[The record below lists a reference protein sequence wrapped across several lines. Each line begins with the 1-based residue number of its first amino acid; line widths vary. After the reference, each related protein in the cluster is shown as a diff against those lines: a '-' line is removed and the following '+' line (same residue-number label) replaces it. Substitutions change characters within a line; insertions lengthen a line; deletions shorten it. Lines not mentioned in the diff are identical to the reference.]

1 MRKELDRLPRL
12 ITRLSVLYIYQFGK
26 CFFSFGIMFTTIIP
40 FDFYN
45 FVALNLILNMMKKNL
60 LLILMCFVCGL
71 VCAHD
76 GLNFRNLD
84 VKSGISD
91 NYVQS
96 VLRDRYGFMWFATL
110 NGLNR
115 YDGYQ
120 FKKYTTTQLGAYNND
135 IESIA
140 EDAAGNIWIKG
151 PVSYYIYDREQ
162 DKLENKI
169 RPVLNKY
176 GITGEVSYLTVDK
189 DHNLWCTVM
198 DTLFHYDFTKNKL
211 YTFQLPKKE
220 KMQQVVCRRSCAYL
234 LFSNGEIARIDSN
247 SQYIRPETQRT
258 LSSGLQYNLYIDTM
272 DRLWFYASHVS
283 DLQCYDTNQKQ
294 WVDYIG
300 RQELANA
307 LITAVM
313 DDGNGNLWIGTDDK
327 GVYINY
333 NQDKRLVRINKKS
346 GNPFSLADNHIN
358 CFFKDNQNTMWVGTA
373 KQGVSFAGL
382 DKIAFST
389 CFLPEQEDVK
399 CLQEDKKGNLWMGF
413 DGEGLIRQDSD
424 KTSYTRFKMKKHSIL
439 SDLIICSCLDT
450 KGRLWFGTYGGGAF
464 YEQGGKFIPLRNVA
478 PVSLKYI
485 RRIVE
490 DANGTLWFGTF
501 MQGLYAM
508 DSRSNFTAYTMNS
521 SILPTGSILDLA
533 YSKGRN
539 LYIGTSSGL
548 YSIDIYTR
556 KITPITGTKANTKS
570 LPDSY
575 ISSLFYD
582 SRGLLWIGTRSGM
595 TVFDE
600 KKDEMVH
607 LTIENGLSHNSIRAI
622 TEDKFKNIWV
632 TTDHG
637 ITNIVVDSSPAGQR
651 KDSPYLCYPYFEEDG
666 IGDMTF
672 NSHSI
677 TCTEQG
683 EILMGGIGGY
693 LKITPRPTNFYNRT
707 GSPVVFTGLLLA
719 NQKMEVDS
727 RTSNGRILLPKNIQL
742 LEEITM
748 DYSDSNFALEVSSM
762 DFQNRHK
769 QQFAYRLGEQE
780 EWVKLEGNRIH
791 FNRLSYGTFRLQ
803 VKVYEPNGYDNPV
816 SSLFIHVRPPFWLSL
831 PAYGCYALMVILLF
845 LLILRNTQRKH
856 KRLMEQQKYEMD
868 EAKLRFFTNVS
879 HDLRTPLALIIT
891 PLEKLLALESAR
903 NLKTDLELN
912 YRNAVALLN
921 EVNQLLDFRKLDRQK
936 TQLSPSYGNLSDFV
950 KETCDSFKE
959 LSLKNGIRLELN
971 LMDTD
976 ISMSFDR
983 NKMQRILLNL
993 LSIAVKY
1000 NRKDGIVVVTV
1011 NKILVSEKEHVRI
1024 QVADTGIGI
1033 KDENKEKVFDR
1044 FFQEQHTATTYVGS
1058 GIGLHIVKEYVTL
1071 HQGTIRI
1078 TDNQPQ
1084 GSIFTI
1090 TLPVVDRTN
1099 EERQLCH
1106 DSKEEGVSVLVVE
1119 DNDDF
1124 RHFLIGCLKEH
1135 YQVFEA
1141 SDGKE
1146 ALEILSQ
1153 QSVQMVIS
1161 DVMMPVMD
1169 GLELCH
1175 AVKTDIRFSHIPV
1188 ILLTARTAEK
1198 HVLGGLR
1205 EGADDYI
1212 TKPFNLDILL
1222 LRIQKLLKW
1231 TRSNHE
1237 KFGKMEVSPSEI
1249 TISSLDEQLI
1259 EKAIRIVEDNM
1270 DNSEFSVEELS
1281 TQIGIS
1287 RSGLYKKLMS
1297 ITGKSPLEFIRI
1309 LRLKRGKQLLEK
1321 SQLNISQIAYQ
1332 VGLSPKQFAKYFKEE
1347 YGCLPSNYN

>member
-1 MRKELDRLPRL
+1 
-12 ITRLSVLYIYQFGK
+12 
-26 CFFSFGIMFTTIIP
+26 
-40 FDFYN
+40 
-45 FVALNLILNMMKKNL
+45 MMKKNL

-539 LYIGTSSGL
+539 LYIGRF
-548 YSIDIYTR
+548 R
-556 KITPITGTKANTKS
+556 KI
-570 LPDSY
+570 
-575 ISSLFYD
+575 
-582 SRGLLWIGTRSGM
+582 
-595 TVFDE
+595 
-600 KKDEMVH
+600 
-607 LTIENGLSHNSIRAI
+607 NG
-622 TEDKFKNIWV
+622 
-632 TTDHG
+632 
-637 ITNIVVDSSPAGQR
+637 
-651 KDSPYLCYPYFEEDG
+651 
-666 IGDMTF
+666 
-672 NSHSI
+672 
-677 TCTEQG
+677 
-683 EILMGGIGGY
+683 
-693 LKITPRPTNFYNRT
+693 
-707 GSPVVFTGLLLA
+707 
-719 NQKMEVDS
+719 
-727 RTSNGRILLPKNIQL
+727 
-742 LEEITM
+742 
-748 DYSDSNFALEVSSM
+748 
-762 DFQNRHK
+762 
-769 QQFAYRLGEQE
+769 
-780 EWVKLEGNRIH
+780 
-791 FNRLSYGTFRLQ
+791 
-803 VKVYEPNGYDNPV
+803 
-816 SSLFIHVRPPFWLSL
+816 
-831 PAYGCYALMVILLF
+831 
-845 LLILRNTQRKH
+845 
-856 KRLMEQQKYEMD
+856 
-868 EAKLRFFTNVS
+868 
-879 HDLRTPLALIIT
+879 
-891 PLEKLLALESAR
+891 
-903 NLKTDLELN
+903 
-912 YRNAVALLN
+912 
-921 EVNQLLDFRKLDRQK
+921 
-936 TQLSPSYGNLSDFV
+936 
-950 KETCDSFKE
+950 
-959 LSLKNGIRLELN
+959 
-971 LMDTD
+971 
-976 ISMSFDR
+976 
-983 NKMQRILLNL
+983 
-993 LSIAVKY
+993 
-1000 NRKDGIVVVTV
+1000 
-1011 NKILVSEKEHVRI
+1011 
-1024 QVADTGIGI
+1024 
-1033 KDENKEKVFDR
+1033 
-1044 FFQEQHTATTYVGS
+1044 
-1058 GIGLHIVKEYVTL
+1058 
-1071 HQGTIRI
+1071 
-1078 TDNQPQ
+1078 
-1084 GSIFTI
+1084 
-1090 TLPVVDRTN
+1090 
-1099 EERQLCH
+1099 
-1106 DSKEEGVSVLVVE
+1106 
-1119 DNDDF
+1119 
-1124 RHFLIGCLKEH
+1124 
-1135 YQVFEA
+1135 
-1141 SDGKE
+1141 
-1146 ALEILSQ
+1146 
-1153 QSVQMVIS
+1153 
-1161 DVMMPVMD
+1161 
-1169 GLELCH
+1169 
-1175 AVKTDIRFSHIPV
+1175 
-1188 ILLTARTAEK
+1188 
-1198 HVLGGLR
+1198 
-1205 EGADDYI
+1205 
-1212 TKPFNLDILL
+1212 
-1222 LRIQKLLKW
+1222 
-1231 TRSNHE
+1231 
-1237 KFGKMEVSPSEI
+1237 
-1249 TISSLDEQLI
+1249 
-1259 EKAIRIVEDNM
+1259 
-1270 DNSEFSVEELS
+1270 
-1281 TQIGIS
+1281 
-1287 RSGLYKKLMS
+1287 
-1297 ITGKSPLEFIRI
+1297 
-1309 LRLKRGKQLLEK
+1309 
-1321 SQLNISQIAYQ
+1321 
-1332 VGLSPKQFAKYFKEE
+1332 
-1347 YGCLPSNYN
+1347 

>member
-1 MRKELDRLPRL
+1 
-12 ITRLSVLYIYQFGK
+12 
-26 CFFSFGIMFTTIIP
+26 
-40 FDFYN
+40 
-45 FVALNLILNMMKKNL
+45 MKKNL

-91 NYVQS
+91 NYVRS

-151 PVSYYIYDREQ
+151 SVCYYIYNREL
-162 DKLENKI
+162 DKLESKI
-169 RPVLNKY
+169 HPVLNTY
-176 GITGEVSYLTVDK
+176 GINGKVDYLTVDE
-189 DHNLWCTVM
+189 DCNLWCTVM

-234 LFSNGEIARIDSN
+234 LFLNGEIARIDSN
-247 SQYIRPETQRT
+247 FQQIRPETQRT
-258 LSSGLQYNLYIDTM
+258 LFSGLQYNLYIDTV
-272 DRLWFYASHVS
+272 DRLWFYASHAS
-283 DLQCYDTNQKQ
+283 GLQCYDTNQKQ
-294 WVDYIG
+294 WTDYVG
-300 RQELANA
+300 RQELTNA
-307 LITAVM
+307 LITTVM

-327 GVYINY
+327 GAYVSY
-333 NQDKRLVRINKKS
+333 NQDKQLMRINKKPENS
-346 GNPFSLADNHIN
+346 FSLVDNHIN
-358 CFFKDNQNTMWVGTA
+358 CFLKDNWNIMWVGTA
-373 KQGVSFAGL
+373 KKGVSFTYL
-382 DKIAFST
+382 DKIDFST
-389 CFLPEQEDVK
+389 YSLSGQEDMK
-399 CLQEDKKGNLWMGF
+399 CLQEDRKGNLWIGL
-413 DGEGLIRQDSD
+413 DGEGLVKQDA
-424 KTSYTRFKMKKHSIL
+424 TRKFYNRFNAKEHSIP
-439 SDLIICSCLDT
+439 SDLIICSCLDS
-450 KGRLWFGTYGGGAF
+450 KNRMWFGTYGGGVF
-464 YEQGGKFIPLRNVA
+464 YEQDGKF
-478 PVSLKYI
+478 VSLHYLDSEEKSTSLKHI

-508 DSRSNFTAYTMNS
+508 DGKGNFTAYTMDS
-521 SILPTGSILDLA
+521 SILRTGSILDLA

-556 KITPITGTKANTKS
+556 KMTPITGTKANAKS

-607 LTIENGLSHNSIRAI
+607 LTTEDGLSHNSIRAI
-622 TEDKFKNIWV
+622 AEDKFKNIWV

-637 ITNIVVDSSPAGQR
+637 ITNIVVGSSPAGQGQ
-651 KDSPYLCYPYFEEDG
+651 SSSYLCYPYFEEDG

-677 TCTEQG
+677 TCTAQG
-683 EILMGGIGGY
+683 EILIGGIGGY
-693 LKITPRPTNFYNRT
+693 LKITPKPTDFYNRS
-707 GSPVVFTGLLLA
+707 GNPVVFTGLLLA
-719 NQKMEVDS
+719 NQKMEVGS

-742 LEEITM
+742 MEEITM
-748 DYSDSNFALEVSSM
+748 DYFDSNFALEVSSM
-762 DFQNRHK
+762 DYWNQHK

-780 EWVKLEGNRIH
+780 EWVRLEGNRIH

-816 SSLFIHVRPPFWLSL
+816 SSLLIHVRPPFWLSL

-856 KRLMEQQKYEMD
+856 KRLMEQQKHEMEITQQHEMD
-868 EAKLRFFTNVS
+868 EAKMRFFTNVS

-891 PLEKLLALESAR
+891 PLEKLLTSESAR
-903 NLKTDLELN
+903 NLKTDLELIH
-912 YRNAVALLN
+912 RNAVALLD
-921 EVNQLLDFRKLDRQK
+921 EVNQLLDFRKLDKQK
-936 TQLSPSYGNLSDFV
+936 AQLSLSYGNLSDFV

-959 LSLKNGIRLELN
+959 LSLKNGVQLELN
-971 LMDTD
+971 LMDAD
-976 ISMSFDR
+976 ICMSFDR

-993 LSIAVKY
+993 LSNAVKY
-1000 NRKDGIVVVTV
+1000 NRKDGNVVVTV
-1011 NKILVSEKEHVRI
+1011 DKIRVSEKEHVRI

-1044 FFQEQHTATTYVGS
+1044 FFQEQHVATTYVGS

-1078 TDNQPQ
+1078 IDNRPQ
-1084 GSIFTI
+1084 GSIFVI
-1090 TLPVVDRTN
+1090 TLPATGGTN
-1099 EERQLCH
+1099 EEKQLCH
-1106 DSKEEGVSVLVVE
+1106 SQEEGVSVLVVE

-1124 RHFLIGCLKEH
+1124 RRFLMGCLKEH

-1141 SDGKE
+1141 SNGKE
-1146 ALEILSQ
+1146 ALEVLSQ

-1161 DVMMPVMD
+1161 DVMMPVMN

-1175 AVKTDIRFSHIPV
+1175 TIKTDIRFSHIPV
-1188 ILLTARTAEK
+1188 ILLTARTAEE
-1198 HVLGGLR
+1198 HVLDGLR

-1231 TRSNHE
+1231 TRNNHE
-1237 KFGKMEVSPSEI
+1237 KFGKIEISPSEI

-1259 EKAIRIVEDNM
+1259 EKAIRIVEENM

-1281 TQIGIS
+1281 AQIGIS
-1287 RSGLYKKLMS
+1287 RSSLYKKLMS

-1321 SQLNISQIAYQ
+1321 SQLSISQIAYQ
-1332 VGLSPKQFAKYFKEE
+1332 VGLSPKQFAKYFKEA

>member
-1 MRKELDRLPRL
+1 
-12 ITRLSVLYIYQFGK
+12 
-26 CFFSFGIMFTTIIP
+26 
-40 FDFYN
+40 
-45 FVALNLILNMMKKNL
+45 MMKKNL

-71 VCAHD
+71 VYAHD

-91 NYVQS
+91 NYVRS
-96 VLRDRYGFMWFATL
+96 VLRDQYGFMWFATL

-169 RPVLNKY
+169 QPVLNKY

-189 DHNLWCTVM
+189 DYNLWCTVM
-198 DTLFHYDFTKNKL
+198 DTLFHYDFAKSKL
-211 YTFQLPKKE
+211 HTFQLPGKE

-247 SQYIRPETQRT
+247 FQHIRPETRRT
-258 LSSGLQYNLYIDTM
+258 LSSGLQYNLYIDTV
-272 DRLWFYASHVS
+272 DRLWFYASHAS
-283 DLQCYDTNQKQ
+283 GLQCYDTNQKQ
-294 WVDYIG
+294 WIDYVG
-300 RQELANA
+300 RQEVTDA

-313 DDGNGNLWIGTDDK
+313 DDGDGNLWIGTDDK
-327 GVYINY
+327 GVYISY
-333 NQDKRLVRINKKS
+333 NQDKQLVRINKKS
-346 GNPFSLADNHIN
+346 ENPFSLADNHIN
-358 CFFKDNQNTMWVGTA
+358 CFFKDNQNTMWVGTG
-373 KQGVSFAGL
+373 KQGVSFAAL
-382 DKIAFST
+382 DKIAFNT

-399 CLQEDKKGNLWMGF
+399 CLQEDKEGNLWMGF
-413 DGEGLIRQDSD
+413 DGEGLIRQDAG
-424 KTSYTRFKMKKHSIL
+424 KASYTRFKMKKHSIP
-439 SDLIICSCLDT
+439 SDLIICSCLDA

-464 YEQGGKFIPLRNVA
+464 YEQGGTFIPLRNAA
-478 PVSLKYI
+478 PASLKYI
-485 RRIVE
+485 RRIAE
-490 DANGTLWFGTF
+490 DANGTIWFGTF

-508 DSRSNFTAYTMNS
+508 DADGNFTAYTMDS
-521 SILPTGSILDLA
+521 SILQTNSIMDLA
-533 YSKGRN
+533 YSGGRN
-539 LYIGTSSGL
+539 LYVGTSSGL
-548 YSIDIYTR
+548 YSMDIYTR
-556 KITPITGTKANTKS
+556 KMVPLTGNKAGTQS

-575 ISSLFYD
+575 ITCLFYD
-582 SRGLLWIGTRSGM
+582 SRGLLWIGTSTGM

-600 KKDEMVH
+600 KKDGMIH
-607 LTIENGLSHNSIRAI
+607 LSIEDGLSHQCIRAV
-622 TEDKFKNIWV
+622 TEDKYKNIWV
-632 TTDHG
+632 ATDHG
-637 ITNIVVDSSPAGQR
+637 ITNIWVAASPTGKSS
-651 KDSPYLCYPYFEEDG
+651 SYLCYPYFEEDG

-677 TCTEQG
+677 TCTGQG

-693 LKITPRPTNFYNRT
+693 LKITPRPTDFYNRS
-707 GSPVVFTGLLLA
+707 GNPVVFTDLLLA
-719 NQKMEVDS
+719 NQKMEVGS

-762 DFQNRHK
+762 DYQNRHK

-816 SSLFIHVRPPFWLSL
+816 SSLLIHVRPPFWLSL
-831 PAYGCYALMVILLF
+831 PAYGCYALMVIFLF

-856 KRLMEQQKYEMD
+856 KRLMEQQKHEMEITQQHEMD
-868 EAKLRFFTNVS
+868 EAKMRFFTNVS

-891 PLEKLLALESAR
+891 PLEKLLASESAR
-903 NLKTDLELN
+903 NLKADLELIH
-912 YRNAVALLN
+912 RNAVALLD
-921 EVNQLLDFRKLDRQK
+921 EVNQLLDFRKLDKQK
-936 TQLSPSYGNLSDFV
+936 AQLSLSYGNLSDFV

-959 LSLKNGIRLELN
+959 LSLKNGIQLELN
-971 LMDTD
+971 LMDAD

-993 LSIAVKY
+993 LSNAVKY
-1000 NRKDGIVVVTV
+1000 NREDGSVVVTV
-1011 NKILVSEKEHVRI
+1011 DKIRVSEKEHVRI

-1044 FFQEQHTATTYVGS
+1044 FFQEQHAATTYVGS

-1078 TDNQPQ
+1078 TDNRPQ
-1084 GSIFTI
+1084 GSIFVI
-1090 TLPVVDRTN
+1090 TLPVVGGTN

-1106 DSKEEGVSVLVVE
+1106 GSQEEGISVLVVE

-1124 RHFLIGCLKEH
+1124 RRFLVGCLKEH

-1141 SDGKE
+1141 SNGKE

-1188 ILLTARTAEK
+1188 ILLTARTAEE

-1222 LRIQKLLKW
+1222 LRIQKLLQW
-1231 TRSNHE
+1231 TQSNHE

-1259 EKAIRIVEDNM
+1259 EKAIRIVEENM

-1281 TQIGIS
+1281 AQIGIS

-1297 ITGKSPLEFIRI
+1297 ITGKSPLEFMRI

-1321 SQLNISQIAYQ
+1321 SQLSISQIAYQ

-1347 YGCLPSNYN
+1347 YGCLPSEYN

>member
-1 MRKELDRLPRL
+1 
-12 ITRLSVLYIYQFGK
+12 
-26 CFFSFGIMFTTIIP
+26 
-40 FDFYN
+40 
-45 FVALNLILNMMKKNL
+45 MMKKNL

-71 VCAHD
+71 VYAHD

-91 NYVQS
+91 NYVRS
-96 VLRDRYGFMWFATL
+96 VLRDQYGFMWFATL

-169 RPVLNKY
+169 QPVLNKY

-189 DHNLWCTVM
+189 DYNLWCTVM
-198 DTLFHYDFTKNKL
+198 DTLFHYDFAKSKL
-211 YTFQLPKKE
+211 HTFQLPGKE

-247 SQYIRPETQRT
+247 FQHIRPETRRT
-258 LSSGLQYNLYIDTM
+258 ISSGLQYNLYIDTV
-272 DRLWFYASHVS
+272 DRLWFYASHAS
-283 DLQCYDTNQKQ
+283 GLQCYDTNQKQ
-294 WVDYIG
+294 WIDYVG
-300 RQELANA
+300 RQEVTDA

-313 DDGNGNLWIGTDDK
+313 DDGDGNLWIGTDDK
-327 GVYINY
+327 GVYISY
-333 NQDKRLVRINKKS
+333 NQDKQLVRINKKS
-346 GNPFSLADNHIN
+346 ENPFSLADNHIN
-358 CFFKDNQNTMWVGTA
+358 CFFKDNQNTMWVGTG
-373 KQGVSFAGL
+373 KQGVSFAAL
-382 DKIAFST
+382 DKIAFNT

-399 CLQEDKKGNLWMGF
+399 CLQEDKEGNLWMGF
-413 DGEGLIRQDSD
+413 DGEGLIRQDAG
-424 KTSYTRFKMKKHSIL
+424 KASYTRFKMKKHSIP
-439 SDLIICSCLDT
+439 SDLIICSCLDA

-464 YEQGGKFIPLRNVA
+464 YEQGGTFIPLRNAA
-478 PVSLKYI
+478 PASLKYI
-485 RRIVE
+485 RRIAE
-490 DANGTLWFGTF
+490 DANGTIWFGTF

-508 DSRSNFTAYTMNS
+508 DADGNFTAYTMDS
-521 SILPTGSILDLA
+521 SILQTNSIMDLA
-533 YSKGRN
+533 YSGGRN
-539 LYIGTSSGL
+539 LYVGTSSGL
-548 YSIDIYTR
+548 YSMDIYTR
-556 KITPITGTKANTKS
+556 KMVPLTGNKAGTQS

-575 ISSLFYD
+575 ITCLFYD
-582 SRGLLWIGTRSGM
+582 SRGLLWIGTRTGM

-600 KKDEMVH
+600 KKDGMIH
-607 LTIENGLSHNSIRAI
+607 LSIEDGLSHQCIRAV
-622 TEDKFKNIWV
+622 TEDKYKNIWV
-632 TTDHG
+632 ATDHG
-637 ITNIVVDSSPAGQR
+637 ITNIWVAASPTGKSS
-651 KDSPYLCYPYFEEDG
+651 SYLCYPYFEEDG

-677 TCTEQG
+677 TCTGQG

-693 LKITPRPTNFYNRT
+693 LKITPRPTDFYNRS
-707 GSPVVFTGLLLA
+707 GNPVVFTDLLLA
-719 NQKMEVDS
+719 NQKMEVGS

-742 LEEITM
+742 LEEIT
-748 DYSDSNFALEVSSM
+748 
-762 DFQNRHK
+762 
-769 QQFAYRLGEQE
+769 QQ
-780 EWVKLEGNRIH
+780 H
-791 FNRLSYGTFRLQ
+791 
-803 VKVYEPNGYDNPV
+803 
-816 SSLFIHVRPPFWLSL
+816 
-831 PAYGCYALMVILLF
+831 
-845 LLILRNTQRKH
+845 
-856 KRLMEQQKYEMD
+856 EMD
-868 EAKLRFFTNVS
+868 EAKMRFFTNVS

-891 PLEKLLALESAR
+891 PLEKLLASESAR
-903 NLKTDLELN
+903 NLKADLELIH
-912 YRNAVALLN
+912 RNAVALLD
-921 EVNQLLDFRKLDRQK
+921 EVNQLLDFRKLDKQK
-936 TQLSPSYGNLSDFV
+936 AQLSLSYGNLSDFV

-959 LSLKNGIRLELN
+959 LSLKNGIQLELN
-971 LMDTD
+971 LMDAD

-993 LSIAVKY
+993 LSNAVKY
-1000 NRKDGIVVVTV
+1000 NREDGSVVVTV
-1011 NKILVSEKEHVRI
+1011 DKIRVSEKEHVRI

-1044 FFQEQHTATTYVGS
+1044 FFQEQHAATTYVGS

-1078 TDNQPQ
+1078 TDNRPQ
-1084 GSIFTI
+1084 GSIFVI
-1090 TLPVVDRTN
+1090 TLPVVGGTN

-1106 DSKEEGVSVLVVE
+1106 GSQEEGISVLVVE

-1124 RHFLIGCLKEH
+1124 RRFLVGCLKEH

-1141 SDGKE
+1141 SNGKE

-1188 ILLTARTAEK
+1188 ILLTARTAEE

-1222 LRIQKLLKW
+1222 LRIQKLLQW
-1231 TRSNHE
+1231 TQSNHE

-1259 EKAIRIVEDNM
+1259 EKAIRIVEENM

-1281 TQIGIS
+1281 AQIGIS

-1297 ITGKSPLEFIRI
+1297 ITGKSPLEFMRI

-1321 SQLNISQIAYQ
+1321 SQLSISQIAYQ

-1347 YGCLPSNYN
+1347 YGCLPSEYN